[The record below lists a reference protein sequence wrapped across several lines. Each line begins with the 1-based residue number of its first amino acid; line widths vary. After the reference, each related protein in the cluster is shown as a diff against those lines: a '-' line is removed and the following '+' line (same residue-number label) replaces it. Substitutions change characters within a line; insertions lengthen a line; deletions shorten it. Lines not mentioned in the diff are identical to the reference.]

1 MKLKKQF
8 DALLT
13 ELNEEGVSK
22 GFEKNVKSS
31 HWQYFLRK
39 FDVKDNLAIDG
50 DLGGF
55 GAIEP
60 LSTINKILNI
70 IFLIILF
77 GKDFLFTDL
86 YKIFKN
92 IENEQNKCIDID
104 VMRHYFTF
112 EFLKKKF

>member
-8 DALLT
+8 DVLLT
-13 ELNEEGVSK
+13 ELNY
-22 GFEKNVKSS
+22 EKHLKSS
-31 HWQYFLRK
+31 HWQYYLRN
-39 FDVKDNLAIDG
+39 FDVKHDLTIDG

-55 GAIEP
+55 GTIQSLSP
-60 LSTINKILNI
+60 LRKIYNV

-92 IENEQNKCIDID
+92 IENEQNKCIDLD

-112 EFLKKKF
+112 